1 MSVKSTLEYDSITY
15 HYTTLRP
22 IIQLLRIIGWKKD
35 YTRQSITL
43 ILLWTFFWLHTALV
57 AYTIP
62 IWIIVACYHG
72 NANQT
77 RNNDTKT
84 QYSIKELTDE
94 LNEIQLELSL
104 LLPTWII
111 LLNVFGIG
119 KIIWFIGSFIL
130 TWNSPLVKVI
140 RYSSHQVQFLFRQP
154 TKQII
159 KSSTKPNS
167 MTHANDHLD
176 RFYRFV
182 IVEHQRWWL
191 HCGWTSLLLPNER
204 PKWSDQYLS
213 KVPSTLLFHLPPP
226 TTKLDKLTNKIIQTT
241 WQWISPE
248 WQIDEDHN
256 VDTDGWEYGS
266 WDWKRW
272 NIKSSGLRVL
282 TRRRHWV
289 RSARLVK
296 EEITNDNTTLPINIK
311 TSNTAFS
318 ISTSLSSEDSFMCT
332 TPTASPTSLHTK
344 SISTSTF
351 NQPVEPTLFSD
362 HHSTIDSQIWL
373 RR

>member
-1 MSVKSTLEYDSITY
+1 
-15 HYTTLRP
+15 
-22 IIQLLRIIGWKKD
+22 
-35 YTRQSITL
+35 
-43 ILLWTFFWLHTALV
+43 
-57 AYTIP
+57 
-62 IWIIVACYHG
+62 
-72 NANQT
+72 
-77 RNNDTKT
+77 
-84 QYSIKELTDE
+84 
-94 LNEIQLELSL
+94 
-104 LLPTWII
+104 
-111 LLNVFGIG
+111 
-119 KIIWFIGSFIL
+119 
-130 TWNSPLVKVI
+130 
-140 RYSSHQVQFLFRQP
+140 
-154 TKQII
+154 
-159 KSSTKPNS
+159 